1 VAEIRTPLPQPDA
14 GDPEHTGA
22 AGTVSLWA
30 GIVGAP
36 LAWLFKLQAM
46 YVIVPWACPVPHR
59 MIYIH
64 LLSLVVLAL
73 SAGAGFLSWREWVRA
88 GRLWPS
94 GRGASPVMRTRF
106 LAALGMM
113 NSAMFFLLSLGQGIA
128 ALMLNPC
135 WT

>member
-1 VAEIRTPLPQPDA
+1 VSELTTPLPNPTPGETD
-14 GDPEHTGA
+14 TGS

-30 GIVGAP
+30 GVLGAP
-36 LAWLFKLQAM
+36 LVWLLKFQVM
-46 YVIVPWACPVPHR
+46 YAIVPWACPVPHR

-64 LLSLVVLAL
+64 LLSLLVVGL
-73 SAGAGFLSWREWVRA
+73 SAAAGFLSWREWVRA

-113 NSAMFFLLSLGQGIA
+113 NSATFLLLSLWQGIA

>member
-1 VAEIRTPLPQPDA
+1 VSELTTPVAHPDHGAPDA
-14 GDPEHTGA
+14 GA

-30 GIVGAP
+30 GILGAP
-36 LAWLFKLQAM
+36 LAWLFKFQAM
-46 YVIVPWACPVPHR
+46 YMIVPWACSVPHR
-59 MIYIH
+59 IIYIH
-64 LLSLVVLAL
+64 LLSLLVLAL